1 MIGSNRPASIMMPK
15 KRMAKQI
22 MMPVGATRRTP
33 SIIILPSLA
42 SWKPRPTAKMMGI
55 RINAFMADMR
65 LDMIRY
71 MKTVIIAKPAI
82 ASVFASVMTYLQ

>member
-1 MIGSNRPASIMMPK
+1 
-15 KRMAKQI
+15 
-22 MMPVGATRRTP
+22 
-33 SIIILPSLA
+33 
-42 SWKPRPTAKMMGI
+42 MMGI